1 MSASFDNEAFFAALN
16 AERLSR
22 ILNWKEVAEESR
34 VQASTITRMG
44 QGKKP
49 DINSL
54 AALLAWSN
62 LKADLFVRGDASAE
76 AQPLA
81 MLTALLRA
89 DPNLTPENA
98 VVLEKIIHA
107 TYETLRKS

>member
-1 MSASFDNEAFFAALN
+1 MTARFDNEAFFAALN

-22 ILNWKEVAEESR
+22 RLNWKEVSEKAG

-49 DINSL
+49 DVNSL

-62 LKADLFVRGDASAE
+62 LKTEMFVRGAGDAESL
-76 AQPLA
+76 PLA
-81 MLTALLRA
+81 QITALLRA
-89 DPNLTPENA
+89 DPTLTPQKA
-98 VVLEKIIHA
+98 RVLENIIHT
-107 TYETLRKS
+107 TYETLRDT